1 MRLPKIT
8 SLYGRIFAIFWFTMF
23 LVILAV
29 LALPHFDPRNT
40 RDISP
45 PHFDQMLKIRD
56 RVELVFS
63 SARDLEPVLEN
74 LNERSRRGHE
84 DNKTRLFITDLD
96 GNIMTSDRRSGF
108 ILKALRNFVTTIDD
122 PQRPQQKLYGKM
134 MVSGPLPIRLANA
147 DYFLYIGTK
156 WDQPPPIILQL
167 FDHPFRLL
175 LAVMF
180 VSTPLLLWLAWALSQ
195 PARRLEKAAQRV
207 AQGVFEIDPELEKGT
222 SEFRLAG
229 ESFNKMVEAVNLMIS
244 RQQRLLSDISHEL
257 RSPLTRLRMAQALA
271 TRKLGE
277 SSDLTRIDTEA
288 QRLEQMIGKLLE
300 LSSMQVDSH
309 LNREIQPLSSVFEA
323 LLVDSQFEAE
333 QMGKTFL
340 ASDVP
345 DRLITCHPLLLMSAL
360 ENIIRNAIHYSKD
373 RILVT
378 LEVSSDKLRIC
389 VEDNGEGV
397 PEDELNSIFR
407 PFYRVSTAR
416 DRHSGGVG
424 LGLAIA
430 ENAVRQHNGA
440 LRADRSVLGGLLVE
454 VTILLLSEE

>member
-1 MRLPKIT
+1 
-8 SLYGRIFAIFWFTMF
+8 
-23 LVILAV
+23 
-29 LALPHFDPRNT
+29 
-40 RDISP
+40 
-45 PHFDQMLKIRD
+45 
-56 RVELVFS
+56 
-63 SARDLEPVLEN
+63 
-74 LNERSRRGHE
+74 
-84 DNKTRLFITDLD
+84 
-96 GNIMTSDRRSGF
+96 
-108 ILKALRNFVTTIDD
+108 
-122 PQRPQQKLYGKM
+122 
-134 MVSGPLPIRLANA
+134 
-147 DYFLYIGTK
+147 
-156 WDQPPPIILQL
+156 
-167 FDHPFRLL
+167 
-175 LAVMF
+175 
-180 VSTPLLLWLAWALSQ
+180 
-195 PARRLEKAAQRV
+195 
-207 AQGVFEIDPELEKGT
+207 
-222 SEFRLAG
+222 
-229 ESFNKMVEAVNLMIS
+229 
-244 RQQRLLSDISHEL
+244 
-257 RSPLTRLRMAQALA
+257 
-271 TRKLGE
+271 
-277 SSDLTRIDTEA
+277 
-288 QRLEQMIGKLLE
+288 MIGKLLE

-309 LNREIQPLSSVFEA
+309 LNREIQPLSSIFEA

-430 ENAVRQHNGA
+430 ENAVRQHNGT

-454 VTILLLSEE
+454 VAIPLLSEE